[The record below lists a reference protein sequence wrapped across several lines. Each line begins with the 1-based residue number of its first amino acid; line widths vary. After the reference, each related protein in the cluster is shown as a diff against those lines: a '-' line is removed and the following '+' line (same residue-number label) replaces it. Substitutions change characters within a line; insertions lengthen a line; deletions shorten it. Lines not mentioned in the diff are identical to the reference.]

1 MPTLLEIGRRKREA
15 AAAAA
20 RSQRPEF
27 NSNPTSPS
35 SEGFGGGDLA
45 GQVNL
50 PPSSP
55 GRPRSSSIGPGELD
69 DLPTVSQVI
78 TSVSQSNR
86 VPDMTTFGERQLK
99 RIKLATGSE
108 RDYHLICATTN
119 PHERQNLEALA
130 VFQLLDKVDEM
141 NGLLK
146 AAKAQEYERNSEVS
160 AEIRNFSRAF
170 LLNPELAFY
179 SADSTLKVNVVEA
192 MYKEGITGLPPTNSS
207 NAVKKKFESVIGHQ
221 LSVDRNKIKD
231 TLAATLDPDAE
242 IKDLATVTSGII
254 ASWRVDVPLTLPLLW
269 RMGLV
274 RYQLLEEP
282 GTPDDFWEGIDT
294 GLHTCRQDAPGTL
307 IYALQDTFK
316 ADIERFGNIP
326 AEIELDPDIGPHS
339 PTWIQRV
346 NKMAPKVDCP
356 KIVNPKGK
364 KTAKRKRA
372 ATDIENRA
380 DGPANDV

>member
-1 MPTLLEIGRRKREA
+1 MPTLLKIGHRKREA

-27 NSNPTSPS
+27 NSNPASPS
-35 SEGFGGGDLA
+35 SEGFGSGDLA
-45 GQVNL
+45 GQANL

-55 GRPRSSSIGPGELD
+55 GCPRSSSIGPGKLD
-69 DLPTVSQVI
+69 NLPTVSQVI

-86 VPDMTTFGERQLK
+86 LPDMTTFGERQLK

-108 RDYHLICATTN
+108 RDYRLICATTN

-146 AAKAQEYERNSEVS
+146 AAKAQEYERNSE

-170 LLNPELAFY
+170 LLSPKLAFY
-179 SADSTLKVNVVEA
+179 SVDSTLKVNVVE
-192 MYKEGITGLPPTNSS
+192 GITGLPLTNSS

-231 TLAATLDPDAE
+231 TLVATLDPDAE
-242 IKDLATVTSGII
+242 IKDLATVMSGII

-269 RMGLV
+269 QMGLI

-307 IYALQDTFK
+307 IFALQDTFK
-316 ADIERFGNIP
+316 ADIEHFGNIP
-326 AEIELDPDIGPHS
+326 AEIKLDPDIGPHS
-339 PTWIQRV
+339 PAWI
-346 NKMAPKVDCP
+346 
-356 KIVNPKGK
+356 
-364 KTAKRKRA
+364 
-372 ATDIENRA
+372 
-380 DGPANDV
+380 